1 MINMKAFGEQSYLKH
16 SKKDNGGIGMKA
28 LDYFEEILLFITF
41 LTITLITFANVLS
54 RNFFKFS
61 FSFTEEITINLLV
74 LLTFVG
80 TALGVRR
87 FAHLG
92 FTLIYDL
99 VGKLGKKII
108 IVFSSLMGAALFSI
122 LLYYGYEMVQF
133 QMKINQTTPALGMPQ
148 WILSLALPLGAA
160 LCLIRTIQVT
170 IAEWKSV
177 NKQSDGKEGEV

>member
-1 MINMKAFGEQSYLKH
+1 MK
-16 SKKDNGGIGMKA
+16 II
-28 LDYFEEILLFITF
+28 DYVEEVILFITF

-54 RNFFKFS
+54 RNIFKFS

-87 FAHLG
+87 YAHLG
-92 FTLIYDL
+92 FTLIYDIA
-99 VGKLGKKII
+99 GSIAKKII
-108 IVFSSLMGAALFSI
+108 ILISSIMSIVLFSI

-148 WILSLALPLGAA
+148 WILSLALPFGAL
-160 LCLIRTIQVT
+160 LCLVRTLQVT
-170 IAEWKSV
+170 IDEIKSSNIEV
-177 NKQSDGKEGEV
+177 KEEGVMEEQISLDEKVTEDQKGEVKI

>member
-1 MINMKAFGEQSYLKH
+1 MINMKAFGELSYLKH
-16 SKKDNGGIGMKA
+16 SKKDNGGIGMKII
-28 LDYFEEILLFITF
+28 DYVEEVILFITF

-54 RNFFKFS
+54 RNIFKFS

-87 FAHLG
+87 YAHLG
-92 FTLIYDL
+92 FTLIYDIA
-99 VGKLGKKII
+99 GSIAKKII
-108 IVFSSLMGAALFSI
+108 ILISSIMSIVLFSI

-148 WILSLALPLGAA
+148 WILSLALPFGAIA
-160 LCLIRTIQVT
+160 LF
-170 IAEWKSV
+170 S
-177 NKQSDGKEGEV
+177 